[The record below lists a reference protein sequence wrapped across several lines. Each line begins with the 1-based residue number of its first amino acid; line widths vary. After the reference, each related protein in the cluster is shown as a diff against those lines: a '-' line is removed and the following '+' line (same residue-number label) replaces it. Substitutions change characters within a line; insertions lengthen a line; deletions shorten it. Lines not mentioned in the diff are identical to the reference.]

1 MWGAGYENRLCE
13 RSNSRANTPMK
24 RIAVSALPHP
34 SPLDLGLMSVTSVA
48 ALVLCVRGARAT
60 RQEGWGS
67 WSCAMAVFV
76 SSLAVRGWPGEI
88 AGGRATLLRLLSCG
102 TAVIAALGIC
112 RRLQGGLTAEL
123 ALDAVPTIAAVSALS
138 LVGTNQPQTLAA
150 DGLVTH
156 IVYPAGYALLL
167 LVSAELAVR
176 VRRHGLTAD
185 MLAALGF
192 VLMALAA
199 MWVVIGLTLSAGW
212 VVTVPDGLRSAGFA
226 LIALAG
232 LRMARGAAAAP
243 QGSGMR
249 VSLVPALAVGTLSA
263 IAVSADGTDSRLIY
277 PLCVIGFLGFVFR
290 LMLDRLTMRDLL
302 EARDQAQS
310 RYRALIERLPLI
322 VYESIFDEYATTTF
336 MSPQTTDTLGYTPD
350 EWYENRALFPEILH
364 PDDRDRAMAGLL
376 DLTDHQDGVYV
387 DEYRLIA
394 KDGREVWIRDN
405 ARLVPDAQGRP
416 MYWHGFMQDVTAQKQ
431 AEVEMRESD
440 RRFREMLERVNLIA
454 VMLDR
459 EGRITFAN
467 DHLLGLT
474 GWSREQLLGRNWFET
489 FTPSADSASREWFQ
503 AAVMTGTLAPS
514 RESVILTRATATS
527 WC

>member
-1 MWGAGYENRLCE
+1 
-13 RSNSRANTPMK
+13 
-24 RIAVSALPHP
+24 
-34 SPLDLGLMSVTSVA
+34 MSVTSVA

-60 RQEGWGS
+60 RQAGWWA
-67 WSCAMAVFV
+67 WSGAMAVFV
-76 SSLAVRGWPGEI
+76 SSLVVRGWPGEI

-102 TAVIAALGIC
+102 TAVIAASGIA
-112 RRLQGGLTAEL
+112 RRLHGGLSAEL

-138 LVGTNQPQTLAA
+138 LVGTSQPQTLAA

-167 LVSAELAVR
+167 LFSAEFAVR
-176 VRRHGLTAD
+176 VRRQGLTTD
-185 MLAALGF
+185 MVTAVGF
-192 VLMALAA
+192 LLVALAA
-199 MWVVIGLTLSAGW
+199 MWVTIGLTLSSSWA
-212 VVTVPDGLRSAGFA
+212 VTVPDGLRSVGFA

-232 LRMARGAAAAP
+232 LRVARHGAAAAP

-263 IAVSADGTDSRLIY
+263 IAISADGTDSRLIY
-277 PLCVIGFLGFVFR
+277 PLCVVGFLGFVFR

-336 MSPQTTDTLGYTPD
+336 MSPQTTDTLGYTPE

-364 PDDRDRAMAGLL
+364 PDDRERAMAGLL
-376 DLTDHQDGVYV
+376 DLADHQDGVYV

-416 MYWHGFMQDVTAQKQ
+416 TYWHGFMQDVTAQKQ

-440 RRFREMLERVNLIA
+440 RRFREMLERVHLIA
-454 VMLDR
+454 VMPDR
-459 EGRITFAN
+459 DGRITFAN
-467 DHLLGLT
+467 DHLLALT
-474 GWSREQLLGRNWFET
+474 GWSRDQLLGRNWFET
-489 FTPSADSASREWFQ
+489 FTPSADNASREWF
-503 AAVMTGTLAPS
+503 LAF
-514 RESVILTRATATS
+514 RTS
-527 WC
+527 